1 MDRKDKS
8 MLTETRL
15 EKHTVAPENAAKFKE
30 WIASRGGVAVWR
42 SADLSD
48 PALSMSSPALDRE
61 GNPTAKPHW
70 KLENTPYR
78 VITNPDDIE
87 VITGK
92 EVKRFHIGVRM
103 GSQGLSLKVTD
114 GSTRRI
120 HAAVSKAGD
129 GAWYEFDFDTQEAII
144 FAPGAGVI
152 LSEWH
157 R

>member
-1 MDRKDKS
+1 M
-8 MLTETRL
+8 TETKL
-15 EKHTVAPENAAKFKE
+15 EKHTVSPENAAKFKE

-61 GNPTAKPHW
+61 GNPTPKPHW
-70 KLENTPYR
+70 KLENMPHR
-78 VITNPDDIE
+78 VITDPNDID

-103 GSQGLSLKVTD
+103 GSQGMSLKVTE

-120 HAAVSKAGD
+120 RAAVDKAGD
-129 GAWYEFDFDTQEAII
+129 GAWYELDHSTQEA
-144 FAPGAGVI
+144 VI
-152 LSEWH
+152 YVPAKNVSLKDWSA
-157 R
+157 